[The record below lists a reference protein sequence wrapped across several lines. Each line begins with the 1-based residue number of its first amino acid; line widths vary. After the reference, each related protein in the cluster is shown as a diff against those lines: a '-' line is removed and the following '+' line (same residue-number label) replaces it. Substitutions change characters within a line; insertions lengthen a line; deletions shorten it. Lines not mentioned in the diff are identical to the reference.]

1 MSVLR
6 ILSLLILLLLNTDGE
21 YQVRINELNAENN
34 KNNDME
40 FLKLIKIGCDVREM
54 SSLKNYLLI
63 IVNELADLFE
73 LPSVVLSADLCN
85 FSIASGSEFFV
96 IGTRNNEYKPNL
108 SFTSEKVMYRK
119 KRTKTRIQNEFYH
132 KENYKL
138 LDIIE
143 NGNIYSMAVFLLK
156 LHSIDQI
163 ANKQQFI

>member
-73 LPSVVLSADLCN
+73 LPSVVLSADLCD

-96 IGTRNNEYKPNL
+96 IGTLNNKCKPNL

-119 KRTKTRIQNEFYH
+119 IALKQEYKMSFIIKKTT
-132 KENYKL
+132 NYL
-138 LDIIE
+138 I
-143 NGNIYSMAVFLLK
+143 SLK
-156 LHSIDQI
+156 METFTQWPC
-163 ANKQQFI
+163 FF

>member
-1 MSVLR
+1 MSVLM

-73 LPSVVLSADLCN
+73 LPSVVLSADLCD

-96 IGTRNNEYKPNL
+96 IGTLNNKCKPNL

-119 KRTKTRIQNEFYH
+119 IALKQEYKMSFIIKKTT
-132 KENYKL
+132 NYL
-138 LDIIE
+138 I
-143 NGNIYSMAVFLLK
+143 SLK
-156 LHSIDQI
+156 METFTQWPC
-163 ANKQQFI
+163 FF